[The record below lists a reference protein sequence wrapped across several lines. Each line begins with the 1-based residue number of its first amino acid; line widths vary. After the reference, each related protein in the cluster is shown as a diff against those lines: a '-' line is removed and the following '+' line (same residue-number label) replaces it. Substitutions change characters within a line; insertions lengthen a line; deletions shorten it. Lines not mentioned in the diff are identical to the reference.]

1 MRKAS
6 VFDNCS
12 QIKVALF
19 ELYGSFQMFR
29 L

>member
-1 MRKAS
+1 MRKPI
-6 VFDNCS
+6 VVDNCS

-19 ELYGSFQMFR
+19 ELYGVFQVFP